1 MTWIVFAALV
11 IVSSVVSYVLREQ
24 RHRRRWQLVDLPTV
38 NAGVGAYREGMVPQ
52 GVMAEAPG
60 ALRALAFSCILYGR
74 AFTFA
79 LLATALTLAGASLDA
94 LANPTLHAML
104 GYFVAGLGVGAIGV
118 MVLSAYVM
126 RTGSDL
132 LVRDPRGAFA
142 RTRNTALASLAL
154 HGMVFVNVRWGHLY
168 VGLGTRDASVS
179 LKVTAVVAFGAMLHA
194 LALLGLAYAYRAE
207 LTARPQAL
215 RDWTEV

>member
-79 LLATALTLAGASLDA
+79 LLATALTLVGASLDA

-118 MVLSAYVM
+118 MILSAYVM
-126 RTGSDL
+126 RAGSDL

-142 RTRNTALASLAL
+142 RTRNTALASLVL

-194 LALLGLAYAYRAE
+194 LALRGLAYAYRAE
-207 LTARPQAL
+207 LTARPQSL